1 MPLRSEDLG
10 ERVLL
15 AISDITGAISAFQF
29 AASLEKESR
38 LIAALGFIAA
48 TSPPFSQF
56 FAPGV
61 SSCL

>member
-15 AISDITGAISAFQF
+15 AISDITGAISACQI

-38 LIAALGFIAA
+38 LIAALGCIVA
-48 TSPPFSQF
+48 TSPPFFNF
-56 FAPGV
+56 FA
-61 SSCL
+61 C